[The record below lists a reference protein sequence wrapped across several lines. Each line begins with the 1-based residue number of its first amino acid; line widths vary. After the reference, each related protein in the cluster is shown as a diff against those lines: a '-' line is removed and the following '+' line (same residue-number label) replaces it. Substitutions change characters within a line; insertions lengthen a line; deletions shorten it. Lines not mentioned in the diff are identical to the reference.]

1 VRRSAS
7 PAVTESNSHF
17 ALVVRAPT
25 RPSFGFGT
33 SKLLVRWKIFAAPMP
48 LVPSGYLTHNI
59 AAFFQSRLARW
70 RTRCT
75 PLPTKAGGHVQAC
88 QTLNSRASQR
98 LFDDQ
103 KRRSSGA
110 PRFPDGYMGVRKFS
124 IAMQRHVRR
133 KRADGESQ
141 TKLVRYAKQS
151 ISRRIWKSM
160 CKMRWDE
167 ID

>member
-7 PAVTESNSHF
+7 PAVTESNSHP

-48 LVPSGYLTHNI
+48 LVPSGYLTHSI
-59 AAFFQSRLARW
+59 AACFQSRLARW

-88 QTLNSRASQR
+88 QTLDLRASQR

-103 KRRSSGA
+103 KRRGGGA
-110 PRFPDGYMGVRKFS
+110 PRFPDGYLGVRKFFNRDT
-124 IAMQRHVRR
+124 AT
-133 KRADGESQ
+133 RAQKKGGWGLPNKASEIRETVD
-141 TKLVRYAKQS
+141 QS
-151 ISRRIWKSM
+151 K
-160 CKMRWDE
+160 DLE
-167 ID
+167 EYV